1 MNIRK
6 DRLTSVI
13 KIIIQAAPIAMI
25 AVMGVI
31 YFTCFRGV
39 TVQDILD
46 FTPDNTFIA
55 IFIIIGLFA
64 LKSLS
69 FFFPMLIIIIAS
81 GSIFPLWLAIIVNTI
96 GVAVQV
102 TIPYLI
108 GRFAEREF
116 VMRFVSKNKK
126 SQKLKEFKSSNEFFL
141 AFILRVINIT
151 PCDLVSMILGSMD
164 FSYKKYI
171 LGSLCGIIPG
181 MIATTIVGS
190 AVSDPASPKFIISL
204 GGDVFISAVSVLIY
218 TLIRKRKKTKP

>member
-1 MNIRK
+1 
-6 DRLTSVI
+6 
-13 KIIIQAAPIAMI
+13 MI
-25 AVMGVI
+25 AVMGILYLV
-31 YFTCFRGV
+31 YFRGV

-46 FTPDNTFIA
+46 FTPDNTIIA
-55 IFIIIGLFA
+55 ILIILGLFA

-69 FFFPMLIIIIAS
+69 FFFPMLIIIAAS
-81 GSIFPLWLAIIVNTI
+81 GSIFPLWIAIIVNTA

-116 VMRFVSKNKK
+116 VMKLVSKNKK
-126 SQKLKEFKSSNEFFL
+126 AEKIKEFKYENEFFL

-151 PCDLVSMILGSMD
+151 PCDVVSMLLGSMD

-190 AVSDPASPKFIISL
+190 AISDPASPKFIISV
-204 GGDVFISAVSVLIY
+204 GGDIFISAVSVLIY
-218 TLIRKRKKTKP
+218 MHIRKNKKRKLESE

>member
-1 MNIRK
+1 MDIRK
-6 DRLTSVI
+6 SRFTSVI
-13 KIIIQAAPIAMI
+13 KIIIQAAPILMI

-31 YFTCFRGV
+31 YFTCFKGV

-46 FTPDNTFIA
+46 FTPNNTIIA

-116 VMRFVSKNKK
+116 VMKLVSKNKK
-126 SQKLKEFKSSNEFFL
+126 SEKLKEFKSNNEFFL

-181 MIATTIVGS
+181 MVATTIVGS

-204 GGDVFISAVSVLIY
+204 GGDIFISAVSVLIY
-218 TLIRKRKKTKP
+218 MLIRKKKKRKA